1 MKSAPDVE
9 LALRKQLRVSI
20 IVTGLIALLAAAV
33 TGMMVLRPDLPL
45 LLQIVIPTIFWV
57 WVVHGIW
64 EFRKIYVR
72 MGAASDTESIDT

>member
-1 MKSAPDVE
+1 M
-9 LALRKQLRVSI
+9 
-20 IVTGLIALLAAAV
+20 AAAV